1 MKKLRLCLAAF
12 AAMVGLS
19 ASAQLTDGTVYWL
32 QDAATGQFISGGANW
47 GTRAVVKD
55 VGGLGFEATA
65 ISEGVY
71 TLKNIMLN
79 KVHNASKGLGD
90 NYFVDNGSPAQWTI
104 AASGEGYTISL
115 GDTYLC
121 NNGDYSDLNVR
132 RLGTTTDASAATVWK
147 FLTKTEYEAAI
158 QAYKDGKAA
167 AIATSA
173 GLEDVS
179 SVAALEAVLTDVDQF
194 ISKNVTSSITN
205 ATLADNWNGWTHG
218 VAPGS
223 NRSEGAGQGSGC
235 VEFWNGVGYAKQ
247 TVSGLANGIYKVQFA
262 GTYRPGNSDPAKNVG
277 ANNTSSPAFGYAN
290 DEKVE
295 LIHWIDE
302 PTYAN
307 NRGGIKSAYDN
318 GKYINTI
325 YTYVSDGTLEL
336 GVIQDYWN
344 NDNNYQWCPFGQFT
358 LTYYT
363 NQVTDEEIA
372 ALVATI
378 PTEDIP
384 TAVTTNLNTLKETLE
399 SSKTIAA
406 FNELSN
412 AINEANAIS
421 EVYTK
426 YPIVKAR
433 MQTIKNASGYTD
445 SSNATE
451 AFDAVI
457 AAQDE
462 AVENATTIAGVE
474 DAIEAVRA
482 AAGTF
487 LGAVEITGTV
497 DATALIMNDTPTSNG
512 DFWTVTGSP
521 GYDTTNN
528 VAEYWSQSGAS
539 IKQTVVSLPK
549 GYYTLTAVALARP
562 DQTGVLSA
570 NENTVNLVQ
579 HFEQPS
585 GNTTEGGNWF
595 NAGNGVNTLSFS
607 LENATNVEIGITAD
621 NATGDHW
628 TLWRNFKLEY
638 YGTDPLAADKALY
651 QEALANAQEVDDSY
665 TVVTGEEATALDEA
679 LTTYGNVV
687 ANYDDVEG
695 SKTALQEATAAL
707 NTAAQTVK
715 DAAPSYEAYNAE
727 KEKAVII
734 GLTNEIPAATNAA
747 AAVAAVNTMKVAES
761 TFVNT
766 NYPADITSLVGNLS
780 TWTGSS
786 GTGTSNDQHWSGTTK
801 TYYEQGSSNWSAN
814 AWEISYTKTV
824 TLPAGKYMAKV
835 AARGSAALTYSELSV
850 SVSKD
855 VMPLAHKGDSGKGIA
870 TDGTTSFDEGT
881 FTNNGNGRGWEWG
894 YLPFE
899 LTEESEVTFTLASKA
914 ESNRLWVSYCDFALL
929 NVLATAE
936 DYAALEEAKPTDIVL
951 GFEEGEY
958 APYNN
963 LEAAAAL
970 ELANGIDPEAANA
983 QVAVQLATNTLET
996 TQWVANEEEVN
1007 AVHNGLFA
1015 TVQEGANYP
1024 EGWTRTNG
1032 WGQMQSGVTGDYA
1045 TAYYNQP
1052 GSLQYG
1058 NNGGYIMPLKA
1069 NTTYTLKF
1077 AYRSHENNS
1086 NKGITV
1092 SVLNG
1097 EDGVSGKTF
1106 PANGSTTNWET
1117 ATMAFTTG
1125 AAGNYV
1131 LTLAN
1136 GGNTWM
1142 TGVEIFKAQPVEIAI
1157 KAGRQYTAFSCEW
1170 PLDFSDTGLTAQ
1182 IVTSAK
1188 GATQDVTKVP
1198 ANTGV
1203 IVGLAEAT
1211 TEATTIQV
1219 PVYGGETDD
1228 VEANM
1233 LVAVVESAT
1242 VTQTE
1247 DYTNYVFGKKNG
1259 KEAFYKIPA
1268 AGIEIPAN
1276 NAYLAVPAAAGA
1288 KEVIFLGGE
1297 TTGINNVDADT
1308 ETGDLYNLSGVKV
1321 KKAQKGVYIQNG
1333 KKVVV
1338 K

>member
-19 ASAQLTDGTVYWL
+19 ASAQLTNGTVYWI

-90 NYFVDNGSPAQWTI
+90 NCFVDNGSPAQWTI

-158 QAYKDGKAA
+158 QAYKDGKAS
-167 AIATSA
+167 AIATLA
-173 GLEDVS
+173 GLEGVS

-194 ISKNVTSSITN
+194 ISKNETSSITN

-277 ANNTSSPAFGYAN
+277 ADNTSSPAFGYAN

-363 NQVTDEEIA
+363 DQVTDEEIA

-378 PTEDIP
+378 PADGLP
-384 TAVTTNLNTLKETLE
+384 TVVAENLQTLKTTLEETKTIRDFNALSTAIAEANTLIAPYAELLAENTKA
-399 SSKTIAA
+399 AA
-406 FNELSN
+406 FG
-412 AINEANAIS
+412 ID
-421 EVYTK
+421 
-426 YPIVKAR
+426 PIEY
-433 MQTIKNASGYTD
+433 QSGMTAAD
-445 SSNATE
+445 
-451 AFDAVI
+451 VI
-457 AAQDE
+457 AAVQSLKVSE
-462 AVENATTIAGVE
+462 YTYVSENYTT
-474 DAIEAVRA
+474 AID
-482 AAGTF
+482 
-487 LGAVEITGTV
+487 LGE
-497 DATALIMNDTPTSNG
+497 
-512 DFWTVTGSP
+512 WTT
-521 GYDTTNN
+521 
-528 VAEYWSQSGAS
+528 Q
-539 IKQTVVSLPK
+539 
-549 GYYTLTAVALARP
+549 
-562 DQTGVLSA
+562 
-570 NENTVNLVQ
+570 
-579 HFEQPS
+579 
-585 GNTTEGGNWF
+585 
-595 NAGNGVNTLSFS
+595 NAGNMTSQHWDGTSTTTYNEQAEGWSSATAWTTSYSQTITLPAGDYVFKVAGRHSAYSVLSLVVEDGDTELGSVNDFPIGDVGLGIDTSG
-607 LENATNVEIGITAD
+607 ATNFDANGTYANSNNGRGWQWRYVPFTLDEETTITIKVEGSNPDAKQYQWVSFCDYTVQAKPSVEASLAAYNQAVAAA
-621 NATGDHW
+621 NAA
-628 TLWRNFKLEY
+628 KEEY
-638 YGTDPLAADKALY
+638 PTVTVGGEYDALDAALAADKGNTVESIDAAT
-651 QEALANAQEVDDSY
+651 EAIKA
-665 TVVTGEEATALDEA
+665 ATTAF
-679 LTTYGNVV
+679 V
-687 ANYDDVEG
+687 AG
-695 SKTALQEATAAL
+695 
-707 NTAAQTVK
+707 
-715 DAAPSYEAYNAE
+715 APSYVAYLAE
-727 KEKAVII
+727 KNIAEII
-734 GLTNEIPAATNAA
+734 GVSVGETPSTAEDALNAVEGLKVSAAQ
-747 AAVAAVNTMKVAES
+747 
-761 TFVNT
+761 FVDQ
-766 NYPADITSLVGNLS
+766 NYPADATSLVGDLS
-780 TWTGSS
+780 TWTGSN
-786 GTGTSNDQHWSGTTK
+786 GTGTSNNQHWSGQTK
-801 TYYEQGSSNWSAN
+801 AYYEQGGDNYGNSS
-814 AWEISYTKTV
+814 WEISYTKTV
-824 TLPAGKYMAKV
+824 TLPAGQYMAKV
-835 AARGSAALTYSELSV
+835 AARGSSDLDYSKFTISATESE
-850 SVSKD
+850 
-855 VMPLAHKGDSGKGIA
+855 MPLNIKGASGKGIT
-870 TDGTTSFDEGT
+870 TDGSISFGEGT
-881 FTNNGNGRGWEWG
+881 FANDGYGFGWEWE

-899 LTEESEVTFTLASKA
+899 LTEETEVTFTLAAKSSFK
-914 ESNRLWVSYCDFALL
+914 SRWVSFCDFALL
-929 NVLATAE
+929 NVAATEE
-936 DYAALEEAKPTDIVL
+936 DYAALEAAKPENIVL

-963 LEAAAAL
+963 IEAAAAL
-970 ELANGIDPEAANA
+970 DLANQIDPTVTNA
-983 QVAVQLATNTLET
+983 QAVVQQAIAVLGDAA
-996 TQWVANEEEVN
+996 WVANEEEVN
-1007 AVHNGLFA
+1007 AVYNGLFA
-1015 TVQEGANYP
+1015 TVAEGQNYP
-1024 EGWTRTNG
+1024 EGWIRTNG
-1032 WGQMQSGVTGDYA
+1032 WGQMRADIEGDYA

-1052 GSLQYG
+1052 GSLVYG
-1058 NNGGYIMPLKA
+1058 ENGGYIMPLKA

-1211 TEATTIQV
+1211 SEATTIQV

-1297 TTGINNVDADT
+1297 TTGINNVDADA
-1308 ETGDLYNLSGVKV
+1308 ETGDIYNISGVKV

>member
-32 QDAATGQFISGGANW
+32 QDAATGQFISQGANW
-47 GTRAVVKD
+47 GTQATVQD
-55 VGGLGFEATA
+55 VGGVGFEAVYV
-65 ISEGVY
+65 SDGVY
-71 TLKNIMLN
+71 KLKNIMWN
-79 KVHNASKGLGD
+79 KVNNTDLGLRVTDGYCD
-90 NYFVDNGSPAQWTI
+90 Q
-104 AASGEGYTISL
+104 AASELTLTASGDGYLVGIA
-115 GDTYLC
+115 GGNYLC
-121 NNGDYSDLNVR
+121 NNQSVNSYGVKPLGLSTNSD
-132 RLGTTTDASAATVWK
+132 DATVWK
-147 FLTKTEYEAAI
+147 FLTKSEYDAAI
-158 QAYKDGKAA
+158 KAYKDSKAA
-167 AIATSA
+167 SFATSMGYTA
-173 GLEDVS
+173 ASVS
-179 SVAALEAVLTDVDQF
+179 ALETLISDVDNF
-194 ISKNVTSSITN
+194 ISKDYTSSITN
-205 ATLADNWNGWTHG
+205 AALSSGNTNGWT
-218 VAPGS
+218 ATKPNQRDQAFGS
-223 NRSEGAGQGSGC
+223 ESGTCAEAWNGC
-235 VEFWNGVGYAKQ
+235 VVATQ
-247 TVSGLANGIYKVQFA
+247 SVSGLPIGLYKVTFV
-262 GTYRPGNSDPAKNVG
+262 GTFRPKGSAAASNLTSEQ
-277 ANNTSSPAFGYAN
+277 TSSPAYVFAN
-290 DEKVE
+290 DEKE
-295 LIHWIDE
+295 EFIHWIDVAAK
-302 PTYAN
+302 AN
-307 NRGGIKSAYDN
+307 NRTGIVNNAASY
-318 GKYINTI
+318 TSTF
-325 YTYVSDGTLEL
+325 YTYVTDGTLNL
-336 GVIQDYWN
+336 GVKQDTWYGG
-344 NDNNYQWCPFGQFT
+344 DMWCPFGRFT
-358 LTYYT
+358 LTYYSDK
-363 NQVTDEEIA
+363 VTDEEISS
-372 ALVATI
+372 LVATI

-451 AFDAVI
+451 AFDAAI

-521 GYDTTNN
+521 NYDTTNN
-528 VAEYWSQSGAS
+528 VAEYWSQSGVS
-539 IKQTVVSLPK
+539 IKQTVVTLPK

-562 DQTGVLSA
+562 GQTGVLSA

-607 LENATNVEIGITAD
+607 LENPTNVEIGITAD

-734 GLTNEIPAATNAA
+734 GLTDEIPAATNAA

-996 TQWVANEEEVN
+996 TKWVANEEEVN

-1032 WGQMQSGVTGDYA
+1032 WGQMQSNISGDYA

-1170 PLDFSDTGLTAQ
+1170 PLDFSETGLTAQ

-1188 GATQDVTKVP
+1188 GATKDVTKVP

-1228 VEANM
+1228 VTEN
-1233 LVAVVESAT
+1233 LLKPVLESKKIA
-1242 VTQTE
+1242 QTE
-1247 DYTNYVFGKKNG
+1247 GDNTNYVFGKKNG
-1259 KEAFYKIPA
+1259 KETFFKVGTN
-1268 AGIEIPAN
+1268 GITVPNN
-1276 NAYLAVPAAAGA
+1276 NAYLSIPTSAAA
-1288 KEVIFLGGE
+1288 KDVIFLGGE
-1297 TTGINNVDADT
+1297 STGINNVDADA
-1308 ETGDLYNLSGVKV
+1308 ETGDIYNISGVKV

-1333 KKVVV
+1333 KKVII